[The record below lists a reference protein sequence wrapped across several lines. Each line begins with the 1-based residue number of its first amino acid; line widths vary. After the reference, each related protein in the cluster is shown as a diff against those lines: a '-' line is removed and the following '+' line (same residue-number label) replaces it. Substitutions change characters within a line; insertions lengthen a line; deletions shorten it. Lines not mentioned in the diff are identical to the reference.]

1 MLALMI
7 VNRFERIFCNRAEY
21 GKAVR
26 LMFVLLPTA
35 GGRCGSYHGGPCGAF
50 KRGVALVSYL
60 IEHSNGLT
68 RWTFV
73 DMTVRL
79 RRLAKVHATEGA
91 EDTIDGDVV
100 TDT

>member
-1 MLALMI
+1 M
-7 VNRFERIFCNRAEY
+7 EPQTDE
-21 GKAVR
+21 G
-26 LMFVLLPTA
+26 LLQRQHRQQC
-35 GGRCGSYHGGPCGAF
+35 GRCGSYHGGPCGAF

-91 EDTIDGDVV
+91 EDTIDGLCWGLCCFISNAQLLHMSSRKF
-100 TDT
+100 